1 MEGNIVWKAA
11 VWSTG
16 LIIEAE
22 EKGGFIYEERLNT
35 QDGFSHAFVEVVLGP
50 HASWPHHASLRMLRI
65 LPK

>member
-22 EKGGFIYEERLNT
+22 EKGGLLSVRN
-35 QDGFSHAFVEVVLGP
+35 A
-50 HASWPHHASLRMLRI
+50 
-65 LPK
+65 